1 MYRLP
6 FILALF
12 VSVSLVGSR
21 VQAKAVFSEKE
32 NDKEIKSPIKESEKA
47 LVSLRPFMGVSTDN
61 QNLGLTSDLIIDVLD
76 PVEGFG
82 SDYAPWFWSE
92 ETFSMLDGYAPFIFR
107 TKKSSSS
114 IDELRVVITINEFGK
129 VVAYKILNEAADKGL
144 KERVAHVLRKMPKAI
159 PVPGFNSYDSMEFE
173 LVMGY

>member
-1 MYRLP
+1 MYRLS
-6 FILALF
+6 FILALL
-12 VSVSLVGSR
+12 VSVFLLGPQ
-21 VQAKAVFSEKE
+21 VQAKSLFYGKE
-32 NDKEIKSPIKESEKA
+32 NDKEIKNLTKENEKA
-47 LVSLRPFMGVSTDN
+47 LVTLKPFVGVSSQN
-61 QNLGLTSDLIIDVLD
+61 QKSGLTSDLIIDVLD

-107 TKKSSSS
+107 TKKSSAS

-129 VVAYKILNEAADKGL
+129 VIAYKILNESADKGL
-144 KERVAHVLRKMPKAI
+144 KERVAHVLRKMPDAI
-159 PVPGFNSYDSMEFE
+159 PVPGFNSYESMEFE

>member
-1 MYRLP
+1 MYRLS

-12 VSVSLVGSR
+12 VSVSLGGSR
-21 VQAKAVFSEKE
+21 VQAKSVFSEKG
-32 NDKEIKSPIKESEKA
+32 NNKEIKNPAKESEKA
-47 LVSLRPFMGVSTDN
+47 LVSLRPFVGVSSEN
-61 QNLGLTSDLIIDVLD
+61 QNTGLTSDLIIDVLD
-76 PVEGFG
+76 PVDGFG

-107 TKKSSSS
+107 TKKSADL

-144 KERVAHVLRKMPKAI
+144 KERVSHVLRKMPNAI
-159 PVPGFNSYDSMEFE
+159 PVPGFNSYESMEFE